1 MPAEIGGCLYG
12 MLDELSDLTTL
23 DKEFYFYVG
32 KLAWES
38 FVSYL

>member
-1 MPAEIGGCLYG
+1 MPAEIGGCLHG
-12 MLDELSDLTTL
+12 MLAWLSDLTAL